1 MRSKQRPYTASL
13 SPRCRRRASLQAF
26 DEEVVPIVEFL
37 DVNQVRPH
45 AVEFRPR
52 ASDTQ
57 VGPLLS
63 RML

>member
-1 MRSKQRPYTASL
+1 MRSKQGPYTASL
-13 SPRCRRRASLQAF
+13 SPRCRRRDSLQAF
-26 DEEVVPIVEFL
+26 DGEVVPIVEFL
-37 DVNQVRPH
+37 DMDQVRPH